1 MAPSGRHTCALSVD
15 DSAVCWGDNWFGQTD
30 VPDSADAPSKLS
42 IWDRI
47 RLGHLS
53 SRNGAFKAISAG
65 WRHSCAIRMDG
76 TLLCWGYNNP
86 GTEDPLLTDGQAAP
100 PGGTFE
106 AISAGSYSS
115 CGLRTADAVVC
126 WGAGADLVDH
136 LGIKD
141 LETISAGDN
150 FTCGLRTDGS
160 IDCWG
165 SVPFGSATTG
175 ANQAV
180 SAGSG
185 YACGLKDDG
194 TIRCNGRSA
203 GSIVT
208 S

>member
-1 MAPSGRHTCALSVD
+1 M
-15 DSAVCWGDNWFGQTD
+15 
-30 VPDSADAPSKLS
+30 
-42 IWDRI
+42 
-47 RLGHLS
+47 
-53 SRNGAFKAISAG
+53 
-65 WRHSCAIRMDG
+65 
-76 TLLCWGYNNP
+76 
-86 GTEDPLLTDGQAAP
+86 DGQAAP

-106 AISAGSYSS
+106 AISAGSHSS
-115 CGLRTADAVVC
+115 CGLRTDDAVVC
-126 WGAGADLVDH
+126 WGAGADLVDY
-136 LGIKD
+136 LDITD
-141 LETISAGDN
+141 LETISTGDY

-165 SVPFGSATTG
+165 SIPFGSANTG

-185 YACGLKDDG
+185 YACGLRNDG